1 MATNS
6 CTSPLTAAAFFKDAP
21 WLGIPANR
29 RAEILIEPLYPR
41 VGLLGGAS
49 TDGGGKVSKLAALA
63 AARKKKENE
72 KSNDASS
79 KPSTSSVALLDR
91 LGGGRRVN
99 NKAQDGLVQSKDH
112 GDALATIMDESMPSA
127 RNRTYPMRKRRS
139 PSPSPSSKE
148 EAQEPPEDDHSPPQL
163 PKPVA
168 ATPSSFARTMLGA
181 SAETG
186 DPYAEI
192 SQLTM
197 FKLPYEAEMNITE
210 SSAFAGPSP
219 DDIVTN
225 AQNWKGLALNVQE
238 TCQSTNVDQVPSQ
251 IKVQLKPL
259 RAIKL

>member
-1 MATNS
+1 MASNS

-21 WLGIPANR
+21 WLGIPAHR

-49 TDGGGKVSKLAALA
+49 TECGGKVSKLAALA

-79 KPSTSSVALLDR
+79 KPSTSSVALLDK

-99 NKAQDGLVQSKDH
+99 NKAQDGLGQPKYH
-112 GDALATIMDESMPSA
+112 GDPLAAILDESMPLA
-127 RNRTYPMRKRRS
+127 RNRTYTMRKRRS

-148 EAQEPPEDDHSPPQL
+148 KVQEPPEDDHSPPQL
-163 PKPVA
+163 PKSVV
-168 ATPSSFARTMLGA
+168 ATPSTFARAMLGA

-186 DPYAEI
+186 DPYAEM
-192 SQLTM
+192 SPLTM

-219 DDIVTN
+219 DDIVTK
-225 AQNWKGLALNVQE
+225 AQNSKGLALN
-238 TCQSTNVDQVPSQ
+238 
-251 IKVQLKPL
+251 
-259 RAIKL
+259 A